1 MGIVP
6 TAISDSVIY
15 FPPNQPRFFGGG
27 SQSINPKLRKGK
39 WEMRIRK
46 LIAPLVATVL
56 LAGLSAHA
64 QDSNTNTTE
73 LIQQL
78 LKKIDALEQ
87 KVQALEQRQSS
98 QTNNAQQIR
107 DLGQQVKDLE
117 RNRELESEAAA
128 AKAKETP

>member
-15 FPPNQPRFFGGG
+15 FPRNQLRFFGGG

-39 WEMRIRK
+39 TNMRIRK
-46 LIAPLVATVL
+46 CVASFVATVL
-56 LAGLSAHA
+56 LAAISTQA

-87 KVQALEQRQSS
+87 KVQALEQHQSS
-98 QTNNAQQIR
+98 Q
-107 DLGQQVKDLE
+107 
-117 RNRELESEAAA
+117 
-128 AKAKETP
+128 